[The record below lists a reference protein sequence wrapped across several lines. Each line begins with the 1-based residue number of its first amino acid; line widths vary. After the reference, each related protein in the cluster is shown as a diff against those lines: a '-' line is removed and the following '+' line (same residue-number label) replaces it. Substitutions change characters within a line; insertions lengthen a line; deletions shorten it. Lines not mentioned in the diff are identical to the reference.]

1 MSRIRY
7 NTDLSESN
15 EMLRITSGYL
25 WLKQYAYRHT
35 GLFYLLFLILKVKCF
50 YKLYGLSLRKNS
62 QSVPWQVKLWDQI
75 QELYFPK
82 NCLYKFVIQ
91 LSLKST
97 HKIWIIFNN
106 ACTACLEINPLN
118 VLSTEGSALNASILR
133 EYVCIW
139 EEPTKF
145 HASCIHI
152 TVLVLFLPLLLFST
166 HIPLIRRKIMLK
178 SIFSCLVIEPS
189 MSGSSLC
196 SVVQL

>member
-1 MSRIRY
+1 MILDLLLYADSLNMSRIRY

-25 WLKQYAYRHT
+25 WLKQYAHRHT

-82 NCLYKFVIQ
+82 NCLYEFMIQ
-91 LSLKST
+91 LLLNST
-97 HKIWIIFNN
+97 QKIWIIFNN

-118 VLSTEGSALNASILR
+118 VLSTEGSALNASILW

-145 HASCIHI
+145 HASCICI
-152 TVLVLFLPLLLFST
+152 TVLVLFFLLLPFST
-166 HIPLIRRKIMLK
+166 HLYW
-178 SIFSCLVIEPS
+178 S
-189 MSGSSLC
+189 
-196 SVVQL
+196 